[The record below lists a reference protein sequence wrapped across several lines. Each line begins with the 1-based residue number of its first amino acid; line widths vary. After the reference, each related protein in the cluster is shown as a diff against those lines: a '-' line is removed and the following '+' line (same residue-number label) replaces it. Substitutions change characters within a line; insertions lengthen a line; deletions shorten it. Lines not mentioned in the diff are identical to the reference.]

1 MAIGYKQIAKV
12 MCVACSEP
20 IGEHGKRELARCL
33 FRVQGTMV
41 SNGIEDQPSSLSEA
55 DIADARNEGHVNI
68 RGFDRAVG

>member
-1 MAIGYKQIAKV
+1 
-12 MCVACSEP
+12 
-20 IGEHGKRELARCL
+20 
-33 FRVQGTMV
+33 MV